1 MAERVFSMTASSNYY
16 MRRKFRFMLEFDL
29 VARSARSVAGRYY
42 GEDAGTWIADMRRE
56 FENLIPQFPYIG
68 GKQPFTEFIVFT
80 AMFLAMYRVN
90 KAHGKTAEQTGEM
103 MYEIGR
109 AFLRSYPVI
118 LVYLFGGMNFSRR
131 YLELVRKGAAESQQ
145 RIYPEGNVINFVEG
159 DGENFDY
166 GVDYIECAS
175 CKFLAKHGAPEL
187 APYLCPVDILYSDTL
202 GWGLNRT
209 MTLAE
214 GAEKCDFRFKK
225 GGKTN
230 IAVPVAMQ
238 AVVGRIK

>member
-1 MAERVFSMTASSNYY
+1 MTASSNYY

-29 VARSARSVAGRYY
+29 VARSARSMVGRYY
-42 GEDAGTWIADMRRE
+42 GEDANALIANMRRE

-103 MYEIGR
+103 MFEIGR

-118 LVYLFGGMNFSRR
+118 LVYLFGGMNFSHR
-131 YLELVRKGAAESQQ
+131 YLALVRKGAVESQQ
-145 RIYPEGNVINFVEG
+145 RIYPEGSVINFVEG

-175 CKFLAKHGAPEL
+175 CKFLAKQGAPEL

-202 GWGLNRT
+202 GWGLTRT

-214 GAEKCDFRFKK
+214 GAEKCDFRFKN

-238 AVVGRIK
+238 AVVGRNK